1 MVQGSAAQIADGK
14 IILFTVNSVLILSVL
29 RAHIPDAGLEHITP
43 LTPHYAVPWTTAID
57 FRFAK
62 HTASPHAVWL
72 VARQN
77 PPPERWNSRDSSRQH
92 YLSLPLEGTRR
103 FYDVKSLADHRT
115 TSWMITTLF
124 PKFVKHGK
132 EVCLQQNLAFCGC
145 GLLFASCLFN
155 TITYLSSDYGD
166 YLFCSASRSHKVA
179 QSQQHEPHSI
189 PFPLVL

>member
-1 MVQGSAAQIADGK
+1 LCILGYDILDVNCSPRESMVRGSAAQIADGK

-29 RAHIPDAGLEHITP
+29 RAHNPDASLEHSTS

-57 FRFAK
+57 FRSAK
-62 HTASPHAVWL
+62 HTASPHAVSL

-115 TSWMITTLF
+115 TRRLCDI
-124 PKFVKHGK
+124 
-132 EVCLQQNLAFCGC
+132 LQYIN
-145 GLLFASCLFN
+145 AS
-155 TITYLSSDYGD
+155 
-166 YLFCSASRSHKVA
+166 
-179 QSQQHEPHSI
+179 
-189 PFPLVL
+189 